1 MEMSPLNKFTKL
13 IEKSLSCLPNAL
25 GRLIFLTSL
34 RDSYTGRY
42 LHEGWVTV
50 ASPEEVNQKLR
61 HIHREVFDLVIRL
74 PLLSFCKE
82 LREHFKTVGGIEEN
96 SAKLWLEIE
105 PYREMI
111 PEGCLRAERDFFI
124 SQIKAAL
131 RVLVHAP
138 DWEILREPGA
148 LPLQQ
153 PVQPPPLRW
162 EN

>member
-1 MEMSPLNKFTKL
+1 MPVPEKFTRL
-13 IEKSLSCLPNAL
+13 IEKSLASLPSPLA
-25 GRLIFLTSL
+25 RLIFLTSL

-50 ASPEEVNQKLR
+50 ASPEEVNRMLR
-61 HIHREVFDLVIRL
+61 HIHREVFDSVIRL
-74 PLLSFCKE
+74 SLPNFCKE
-82 LREHFKTVGGIEEN
+82 LREHFKSIGEVEEK

-124 SQIKAAL
+124 SEIKAAL
-131 RVLVHAP
+131 GVLVHAP
-138 DWEILREPGA
+138 DWDILEEPVA
-148 LPLQQ
+148 SPLQQ
-153 PVQPPPLRW
+153 PVRPPPLRW